1 MKYLSWAYGGSVSA
15 KCVRDW
21 ITHSFLIEGQKILV
35 KVLEAQAQS
44 QEPKTITRAPN
55 HSNYAASH
63 DIHLPCY
70 R

>member
-44 QEPKTITRAPN
+44 QEPKFKMKPFSPEIN
-55 HSNYAASH
+55 EILLINYTP
-63 DIHLPCY
+63 I
-70 R
+70 